1 MIWVT
6 TREKE
11 DEDFER
17 RHIERILVDL
27 QGLRKVLLLVLGR
40 DELLVMGMHYSASHR
55 SSVVRL
61 DSGIVAW
68 SAAAAVMANP

>member
-1 MIWVT
+1 MMIWVT

-27 QGLRKVLLLVLGR
+27 QGLRKVLLLLLGR
-40 DELLVMGMHYSASHR
+40 DELLVVGMHYILGIA
-55 SSVVRL
+55 SVVGRP
-61 DSGIVAW
+61 IR
-68 SAAAAVMANP
+68 

>member
-27 QGLRKVLLLVLGR
+27 QGLRKVLLLLLGR
-40 DELLVMGMHYSASHR
+40 DELLVVGMHYILGIA
-55 SSVVRL
+55 SVVGRP
-61 DSGIVAW
+61 IR
-68 SAAAAVMANP
+68 